1 MPRVYV
7 YVALDI
13 ETTGL
18 DPEHDAIIEIGAV
31 KFRGQEVLDT
41 WSSLVNPNRPLPY
54 SIQRLTGI
62 SPEEVDVAPSLFSL
76 LGSLSRFVGHHPLV
90 GHNIAFDLAFLGKH
104 GLFLT
109 HQALDTFELA
119 TSLVLYLP
127 SYNLG
132 ALAQTLG
139 VSQEEEHRAL
149 ADALTTKEVFGAL
162 WARALRL
169 DLKTIQEINR
179 LAVGSDW
186 PLRHFFLELEREKA
200 ATFGASL
207 REQLAAREGQEALL
221 SPLFSRR
228 VESKRLKPT
237 SNPKPLEVE
246 ALSAT
251 LEEGGP
257 LREYLPHYEYRPQQ
271 VEMLKAV
278 TRAFNEREHRLIEAG
293 TGIGKSLAYLLP
305 AVHFAV
311 ENGRHVVVSTNTINL
326 QDQLFK
332 KDIPDLQQILPLQF
346 QAALLKGRSNYL
358 CLRKLSFLKRRGG
371 LTAPEISILA
381 KILVWLP
388 TTMTGDR
395 VELNFL
401 EGEEQIWA
409 KVSAEEPCEPERCPF
424 LRECYFYCARRRAEG
439 AHIIVVNHALLLS
452 DMMTENRALPEYRHL
467 IIDEAHHLED
477 RATEQLSVEV
487 GQRWIYALLER
498 IDSRGRA
505 YGLLNRLS
513 ASLKERGAP
522 TLRREVEGYIEVV
535 RQQVVNSRETLRTFL
550 GALSLFL
557 AQHRRGNERYDERI
571 RLTSALRAQ
580 PDWVQVEMAWEPLS
594 QGLARLAEGLKVVR
608 RGLLGLGEEYEDL
621 LFELE
626 EREGELRTLR
636 QEMEAIIAQPQAGR
650 IYWATIAAGE
660 EYISLHDAP
669 LHAGDILRENLFAP
683 LETLL
688 LTSATLRTGGDF
700 DYIRERLGLEDAEEL
715 TLGSPFDYQ
724 ASTLIFIPTDIPEP
738 NTPGYIKAAN
748 EALFHLCL
756 AVGGKTLAL
765 FTSKAHLLEAHKAL
779 ARPLEER
786 GIQVYGQGIDGSR
799 HRILESFRHQ
809 PRSVL
814 LGTRSFWEGIDVM
827 GEALSCLVIA
837 RLPFPVPDDPIIA
850 ARSEAYDDPFGQ
862 YAVPQTVLRFR
873 QGFGRL
879 IRSKT
884 DRGVVVVLDK
894 RVLTKYYGRVF
905 IDSLPQCTIQQ
916 GSVEELPQVA
926 AEWID
931 RYEGSGGSK
940 I

>member
-1 MPRVYV
+1 MPHI

-18 DPEHDAIIEIGAV
+18 DPQRDAIIEIGAV

-41 WSSLVNPNRPLPY
+41 WSSLVNPQRPLPY
-54 SIQRLTGI
+54 NIQRLTGI
-62 SPEEVDVAPSLFSL
+62 SPEEADSAPPLFSL
-76 LGSLSRFVGHHPLV
+76 LGPLSRFVGHHPLV

-119 TSLVLYLP
+119 SSLVLYVP
-127 SYNLG
+127 SYSLA

-149 ADALTTKEVFGAL
+149 ADALTTKEVFGGL
-162 WARALRL
+162 WERALRL

-179 LAVGSDW
+179 LALGSDW
-186 PLRHFFLELEREKA
+186 PLRHFFLDLEREKA
-200 ATFGASL
+200 ATFGTSL
-207 REQLAAREGQEALL
+207 REQLVARRGQEALL

-228 VESKRLKPT
+228 VELKRLKPT
-237 SNPKPLEVE
+237 SNPKPLDVE

-257 LREYLPHYEYRPQQ
+257 LKEYLPHYEYRPQQ

-278 TRAFNEREHRLIEAG
+278 ARAFNEGEHRLIEAG
-293 TGIGKSLAYLLP
+293 AGIGKSLAYLLP

-332 KDIPDLQQILPLQF
+332 KDIPDLQQILPF
-346 QAALLKGRSNYL
+346 EAALLKGRSNYL
-358 CLRKLSFLKRRGG
+358 CLRKFSYLKRREG
-371 LTAPEISILA
+371 LTRPEIGVLA

-395 VELNFL
+395 VELSLL
-401 EGEEQIWA
+401 EGEEQVWA
-409 KVSAEEPCEPERCPF
+409 RVSAEEPCEPEKCPF
-424 LRECYFYCARRRAEG
+424 LRECYFYLARRRAEG

-477 RATEQLSVEV
+477 RATEQLSAEV
-487 GQRWIYALLER
+487 NQRWIYALLER
-498 IDSRGRA
+498 IDSRGKA

-513 ASLKERGAP
+513 TYLKERSAAS

-535 RQQVVNSRETLRTFL
+535 RQQAVNTRETLRTFL
-550 GALSLFL
+550 EALSLFL
-557 AQHRRGNERYDERI
+557 AHHRRGNERYDQRI

-594 QGLARLAEGLKVVR
+594 QGLARLAEGLKVVH

-621 LFELE
+621 LFELR
-626 EREGELRTLR
+626 ERESEVHTLR
-636 QEMEAIIAQPQAGR
+636 QEMEAIIAQPQPGR

-660 EYISLHDAP
+660 KYISLHDAP
-669 LHAGDILRENLFAP
+669 LHVGDILRESLFAP

-688 LTSATLRTGGDF
+688 LTSATLRTGDDF
-700 DYIRERLGLEDAEEL
+700 GYLRERLGLEDAEEL
-715 TLGSPFDYQ
+715 TLGSPFDYET
-724 ASTLIFIPTDIPEP
+724 STLIFIPTDIPEP
-738 NTPGYIKAAN
+738 NTPGYLKAAN
-748 EALFHLCL
+748 ETLLHLCL
-756 AVGGKTLAL
+756 AVGGKTLGL

-779 ARPLEER
+779 ARPLEGR

-799 HRILESFRHQ
+799 HHILENFRHQ
-809 PRSVL
+809 PQSVL

-850 ARSEAYDDPFGQ
+850 ARSEAYEDPFGQ

-894 RVLTKYYGRVF
+894 RVLTKYYGSVF
-905 IDSLPQCTIQQ
+905 IDSLPQCTIQK
-916 GSVEELPQVA
+916 GSAEELPKVA
-926 AEWID
+926 AEWIE
-931 RYEGSGGSK
+931 RA
-940 I
+940 

>member
-1 MPRVYV
+1 MRHT

-18 DPEHDAIIEIGAV
+18 DPERDAIIEIGAV

-41 WSSLVNPNRPLPY
+41 WSSLVNPQRPLPY

-62 SPEEVDVAPSLFSL
+62 SPKEVDRATPLFSL
-76 LGSLSRFVGHHPLV
+76 LGSLSHFVGHHPLV
-90 GHNIAFDLAFLGKH
+90 GHNIAFDLAFLGKQ

-119 TSLVLYLP
+119 SSLVLYLP
-127 SYNLG
+127 SHNLG

-139 VSQEEEHRAL
+139 VSQGEEHRAL

-162 WARALRL
+162 WERALRL

-186 PLRHFFLELEREKA
+186 PLRHFFLDLEREKV

-207 REQLAAREGQEALL
+207 RERLVAKRGQEALL
-221 SPLFSRR
+221 SPLSSLT

-237 SNPKPLEVE
+237 SNPKPLDVA
-246 ALSAT
+246 ALSVT

-257 LREYLPHYEYRPQQ
+257 LKEYLPHYEYRPQQ

-278 TRAFNEREHRLIEAG
+278 ARAFNEGEHRLIEAG

-305 AVHFAV
+305 AVHFAL

-332 KDIPDLQQILPLQF
+332 KDIPDLQQILSLEF
-346 QAALLKGRSNYL
+346 LAALLKGRSNYL
-358 CLRKLSFLKRRGG
+358 CLRKFSYLKRREG
-371 LTAPEISILA
+371 LTAPEIGVLA

-395 VELNFL
+395 VELNLL
-401 EGEEQIWA
+401 EGEGQIWA
-409 KVSAEEPCEPERCPF
+409 RISAQEPCDPEKCPF
-424 LRECYFYCARRRAEG
+424 LRECYFYRARRRAEG

-477 RATEQLSVEV
+477 RATEQLSAEV
-487 GQRWIYALLER
+487 AQRWIYALLER
-498 IDSRGRA
+498 IDSRGKTYA
-505 YGLLNRLS
+505 LLNRLS
-513 ASLKERGAP
+513 ASLKERGISP
-522 TLRREVEGYIEVV
+522 LGREVEAYIAVV
-535 RQQVVNSRETLRTFL
+535 RQQVVNTRETLRTFL
-550 GALSLFL
+550 EALSLFL
-557 AQHRRGNERYDERI
+557 AQHGRGNERYDERI
-571 RLTSALRAQ
+571 RLISALRAQ

-594 QGLARLAEGLKVVR
+594 RGLARLAEGLKVVR
-608 RGLLGLGEEYEDL
+608 RGLLGLGEEYDDL
-621 LFELE
+621 LFELL
-626 EREGELRTLR
+626 EREDQVHTLR
-636 QEMEAIIAQPQAGR
+636 QEMEAIIAQPQPGR

-660 EYISLHDAP
+660 EHISLHDAP
-669 LHAGDILRENLFAP
+669 LHVGDILRENLFVP

-700 DYIRERLGLEDAEEL
+700 GYIRERLGLEDAEEL
-715 TLGSPFDYQ
+715 TLGSPFDYET
-724 ASTLIFIPTDIPEP
+724 STLIFIPTDIPEP
-738 NTPGYIKAAN
+738 NTPGYVKAAN
-748 EALFHLCL
+748 ETLFHLCL

-779 ARPLEER
+779 GRPLEER

-799 HRILESFRHQ
+799 HRILENFRHQ
-809 PRSVL
+809 PQSVL

-850 ARSEAYDDPFGQ
+850 TRSEAYENPFGQ

-884 DRGVVVVLDK
+884 DRGIVVVLDK
-894 RVLTKYYGRVF
+894 RVLTKYYGSVF
-905 IDSLPQCTIQQ
+905 IDSLPKCTIQQ
-916 GSVEELPQVA
+916 GSVQELPRIA
-926 AEWID
+926 AEWIK
-931 RYEGSGGSK
+931 RA
-940 I
+940 

>member
-1 MPRVYV
+1 MPRI

-18 DPEHDAIIEIGAV
+18 DPERDSIIEIGAV
-31 KFRGQEVLDT
+31 KFRQGEVLDT
-41 WSSLVNPNRPLPY
+41 WSSLVNSNRPLPY
-54 SIQRLTGI
+54 NIKRLTGI
-62 SPEEVDVAPSLFSL
+62 SQWEVDSAPTLSSL
-76 LGSLSRFVGHHPLV
+76 LGPLSRFVGHHPLV

-104 GLFLT
+104 GLFPT
-109 HQALDTFELA
+109 HQALDTFLLA
-119 TSLVLYLP
+119 SSLVLYVP
-127 SYNLG
+127 SHSLG
-132 ALAQTLG
+132 ALAQALE
-139 VSQEEEHRAL
+139 VPQKEAHRAL
-149 ADALTTKEVFGAL
+149 ADALTTKEVFLAL
-162 WARALRL
+162 WERALRL

-179 LAVGSDW
+179 LAMGSDW
-186 PLRHFFLELEREKA
+186 PLRHFFLDLEREKA

-207 REQLAAREGQEALL
+207 REQLVAKRGQEALL
-221 SPLFSRR
+221 TPLFSLT

-237 SNPKPLEVE
+237 PTPKPLDVE

-251 LEEGGP
+251 LEEGGS
-257 LREYLPHYEYRPQQ
+257 LEGYLPNYEYRPQQ

-278 TRAFNEREHRLIEAG
+278 ARAFNEGEHRLIEAG
-293 TGIGKSLAYLLP
+293 TGIGKSLAYLIP
-305 AVHFAV
+305 AIHFAV
-311 ENGRHVVVSTNTINL
+311 ENGRHVIISTNTINL

-332 KDIPDLQQILPLQF
+332 KDIPDLQEILPF
-346 QAALLKGRSNYL
+346 EAALLKGRSNYL
-358 CLRKLSFLKRRGG
+358 CRRKFSYLKRREG
-371 LTAPEISILA
+371 LTALEIGVLA

-395 VELNFL
+395 LELNLL
-401 EGEEQIWA
+401 EGEEQVWA
-409 KVSAEEPCEPERCPF
+409 RLSAEEPCEPEKCPF
-424 LRECYFYCARRRAEG
+424 LRECYFYLARRRAEG

-452 DMMTENRALPEYRHL
+452 DMMIENRALPEYGHL

-487 GQRWIYALLER
+487 DQRWVYALLER
-498 IDSRGRA
+498 IDPRGKA

-513 ASLKERGAP
+513 ASLKERGAASA
-522 TLRREVEGYIEVV
+522 LRHEVDGHIEVV
-535 RQQVVNSRETLRTFL
+535 RQQVVNSRESLRTFL
-550 GALSLFL
+550 EALSHFL
-557 AQHRRGNERYDERI
+557 ARHRRGNEQYDERI

-594 QGLARLAEGLKVVR
+594 QGLARLAEGLKLVH

-621 LFELE
+621 LFELM
-626 EREGELRTLR
+626 EREGELHTLR
-636 QEMEAIIAQPQAGR
+636 QEMEAIIAQPQPGR

-669 LHAGDILRENLFAP
+669 LHLGDILRENLFAP

-688 LTSATLRTGGDF
+688 LTSATLRTGGEF
-700 DYIRERLGLEDAEEL
+700 GYIQERLGLEDAAEL
-715 TLGSPFDYQ
+715 TLGSPFDYET
-724 ASTLIFIPTDIPEP
+724 STLVFIPTDIPEP
-738 NTPGYIKAAN
+738 DTPGYLKAAN

-799 HRILESFRHQ
+799 HHILENFRHQ
-809 PRSVL
+809 PQSVL

-827 GEALSCLVIA
+827 GEALSCLVIV

-862 YAVPQTVLRFR
+862 YAVPQTILRFR

-879 IRSKT
+879 IRSKS
-884 DRGVVVVLDK
+884 DRGIVVVLDK
-894 RVLTKYYGRVF
+894 RLLTKYYGGVF
-905 IDSLPQCTIQQ
+905 IDSLPECTIQR
-916 GSVEELPQVA
+916 GSVEELPKVA
-926 AEWID
+926 AEWIK
-931 RYEGSGGSK
+931 RLL
-940 I
+940 

>member
-1 MPRVYV
+1 MPGI

-18 DPEHDAIIEIGAV
+18 DPERDAIIEIGAV

-41 WSSLVNPNRPLPY
+41 WSSLVNPQCLIPY
-54 SIQRLTGI
+54 NIQRLTGI
-62 SPEEVDVAPSLFSL
+62 SPEEADRAPSLFSL
-76 LGSLSRFVGHHPLV
+76 LGPLSRFVGHHPLV

-119 TSLVLYLP
+119 SILVLYVP
-127 SYNLG
+127 SYSLG
-132 ALAQTLG
+132 ALAQALG
-139 VSQEEEHRAL
+139 ISPREEHRAL

-162 WARALRL
+162 WERALRL
-169 DLKTIQEINR
+169 DLKTIREINR

-186 PLRHFFLELEREKA
+186 PLRHFFLDLEREKA

-207 REQLAAREGQEALL
+207 RGQLVARKGQEALL
-221 SPLFSRR
+221 TPLFSPA

-237 SNPKPLEVE
+237 SNPRPLDVE

-257 LREYLPHYEYRPQQ
+257 LKEYLPHYEYRPQQ

-278 TRAFNEREHRLIEAG
+278 ARAFNEGEHRLIEAG
-293 TGIGKSLAYLLP
+293 AGIGKSLAYLLP

-332 KDIPDLQQILPLQF
+332 KDIPDLQQILPF
-346 QAALLKGRSNYL
+346 EAALLKGRSNYL
-358 CLRKLSFLKRRGG
+358 CLRKFSYLKRRGE
-371 LTAPEISILA
+371 LTAPQIGVLA

-388 TTMTGDR
+388 ITMTGDR
-395 VELNFL
+395 VELNLL
-401 EGEEQIWA
+401 EGEEQVWA
-409 KVSAEEPCEPERCPF
+409 RVSAEEPCEPEKCPF
-424 LRECYFYCARRRAEG
+424 LRECYFYLARRRAEG

-487 GQRWIYALLER
+487 AQRWIYALLER
-498 IDSRGRA
+498 IDSRGKA

-513 ASLKERGAP
+513 ASLKERGVAS
-522 TLRREVEGYIEVV
+522 TLGREVEGYIEVV
-535 RQQVVNSRETLRTFL
+535 RQQAVNSRETLRTFL

-557 AQHRRGNERYDERI
+557 AQHRKGKERYDERI

-594 QGLARLAEGLKVVR
+594 QGLARLAEGLKVVH

-621 LFELE
+621 LLELR
-626 EREGELRTLR
+626 ERESELHTLR
-636 QEMEAIIAQPQAGR
+636 QEMEAIITQSQPGR

-660 EYISLHDAP
+660 EHISLHDAP
-669 LHAGDILRENLFAP
+669 LHVGDMLRENLFAP

-688 LTSATLRTGGDF
+688 LTSATLRTGGEF
-700 DYIRERLGLEDAEEL
+700 GYIRERLGLEDAEEL
-715 TLGSPFDYQ
+715 TLGSPFDYET
-724 ASTLIFIPTDIPEP
+724 STLIFIPTDIPEP
-738 NTPGYIKAAN
+738 NTPGYVKATN
-748 EALFHLCL
+748 RALFHLCL

-799 HRILESFRHQ
+799 HHILEKFRHQ
-809 PRSVL
+809 PQSVL

-850 ARSEAYDDPFGQ
+850 ARSEMYEDPFGQ
-862 YAVPQTVLRFR
+862 YAVPQAVLRFR

-884 DRGVVVVLDK
+884 DRGIVVVLDK
-894 RVLTKYYGRVF
+894 RVLTKYYGTVF

-916 GSVEELPQVA
+916 GSVQELPTIA
-926 AEWID
+926 AEWIE
-931 RYEGSGGSK
+931 RA
-940 I
+940 

>member
-1 MPRVYV
+1 MPRT

-18 DPEHDAIIEIGAV
+18 DPERDTIIEIGAV
-31 KFRGQEVLDT
+31 RFRGQEVLDT
-41 WSSLVNPNRPLPY
+41 WSSLVNPQRPLPY
-54 SIQRLTGI
+54 NIQCLTGI
-62 SPEEVDVAPSLFSL
+62 SPEEVDRAPPLFSL
-76 LGSLSRFVGHHPLV
+76 LGPLSRFVGHHPLV
-90 GHNIAFDLAFLGKH
+90 GHNIAFDLAFFGKH

-109 HQALDTFELA
+109 HQALDTFQLA
-119 TSLVLYLP
+119 SSLVLYLP
-127 SYNLG
+127 SHNLG
-132 ALAQTLG
+132 ALARTLE

-162 WARALRL
+162 WERALRL
-169 DLKTIQEINR
+169 DLRTIQEINR
-179 LAVGSDW
+179 LALGSDW
-186 PLRHFFLELEREKA
+186 PLRHFFLDLEREKA

-207 REQLAAREGQEALL
+207 REQLVARRGQEALL
-221 SPLFSRR
+221 SPLVSLT

-237 SNPKPLEVE
+237 SNPEPLDVE

-257 LREYLPHYEYRPQQ
+257 LEEYLPHYEYRPQQ
-271 VEMLKAV
+271 VEMLEAV
-278 TRAFNEREHRLIEAG
+278 TRAFNEGEHRLIEAG

-305 AVHFAV
+305 AVHFAL
-311 ENGRHVVVSTNTINL
+311 ENGHHLVVSTNTINL

-332 KDIPDLQQILPLQF
+332 KDIPDLQQILPLEF
-346 QAALLKGRSNYL
+346 EAALLKGRSNYL
-358 CLRKLSFLKRRGG
+358 CLRKFSYLKRRGG
-371 LTAPEISILA
+371 LTAPEIGVLA

-395 VELNFL
+395 VESNLL
-401 EGEEQIWA
+401 QGEEQVWA
-409 KVSAEEPCEPERCPF
+409 RLSAEEPCEPERCPF
-424 LRECYFYCARRRAEG
+424 LRECYFYRARRRAEG
-439 AHIIVVNHALLLS
+439 AHIIVVNHSLLLS

-467 IIDEAHHLED
+467 IIDEAHHSED

-487 GQRWIYALLER
+487 DQRWIYVLLER
-498 IDSRGRA
+498 IDSRRKT

-522 TLRREVEGYIEVV
+522 STLRREVEGYIEVV
-535 RQQVVNSRETLRTFL
+535 RQQAVNSRETLRTFL
-550 GALSLFL
+550 EALSLFL
-557 AQHRRGNERYDERI
+557 AQHGRGNERYDDRI

-594 QGLARLAEGLKVVR
+594 QGLARLAEGLKVVH
-608 RGLLGLGEEYEDL
+608 RGLLGLGEEYDDL
-621 LFELE
+621 LFELV
-626 EREGELRTLR
+626 ERQGELQTLR
-636 QEMEAIIAQPQAGR
+636 QEMEAIIAQPQPGR

-660 EYISLHDAP
+660 GCISLHDAP
-669 LHAGDILRENLFAP
+669 LHVGDILRENLFAP

-688 LTSATLRTGGDF
+688 LTSATLRTGGEF
-700 DYIRERLGLEDAEEL
+700 GYIRERLGLEDAEEL
-715 TLGSPFDYQ
+715 TVGSPFDYET
-724 ASTLIFIPTDIPEP
+724 STLIFIPTDIPEP
-738 NTPGYIKAAN
+738 NTPGYVKTTN
-748 EALFHLCL
+748 RALLHLCL

-779 ARPLEER
+779 TQPLEER

-799 HRILESFRHQ
+799 HHILEKFRHQ

-850 ARSEAYDDPFGQ
+850 ARSEMYEDPFGQ
-862 YAVPQTVLRFR
+862 YAVPQAVLRFR

-884 DRGVVVVLDK
+884 DRGIVVVLDK
-894 RVLTKYYGRVF
+894 RLLTKYYGSVF

-916 GSVEELPQVA
+916 GSVEELPRIA
-926 AEWID
+926 AEWIE
-931 RYEGSGGSK
+931 RA
-940 I
+940 

>member
-1 MPRVYV
+1 MPRI

-18 DPEHDAIIEIGAV
+18 DPERDGIIEIGAV
-31 KFRGQEVLDT
+31 KFRGEEVLDT
-41 WSSLVNPNRPLPY
+41 WSNLVNPHRPLPY
-54 SIQRLTGI
+54 NIQRLTGI
-62 SPEEVDVAPSLFSL
+62 KPEEVESAPPLFSL
-76 LGSLSRFVGHHPLV
+76 LGPLSRFVGSHPLV

-104 GLFLT
+104 GLFPT
-109 HQALDTFELA
+109 HQALDTFKLA

-139 VSQEEEHRAL
+139 VSQKEEHRAL

-162 WARALRL
+162 WERALRL

-179 LAVGSDW
+179 LTLGSDW
-186 PLRHFFLELEREKA
+186 PLRHFFLDLEREKA

-207 REQLAAREGQEALL
+207 REQLVAKMSQEALL
-221 SPLFSRR
+221 SPLFPLT

-237 SNPKPLEVE
+237 SNPKPLDVE

-251 LEEGGP
+251 LEEGGA
-257 LREYLPHYEYRPQQ
+257 LQGYLSHYEYRPQQ

-278 TRAFNEREHRLIEAG
+278 ARAFNEGEHRLIEAG

-311 ENGRHVVVSTNTINL
+311 ENDRHVVVSTNTINL

-332 KDIPDLQQILPLQF
+332 KDIPDLQEILPLEF
-346 QAALLKGRSNYL
+346 QAALLKGRGNYL
-358 CLRKLSFLKRRGG
+358 CLRKFSYLKRRGG
-371 LTAPEISILA
+371 LTAPEIGLLV

-395 VELNFL
+395 VELNLL
-401 EGEEQIWA
+401 EGEEQVWA
-409 KVSAEEPCEPERCPF
+409 RLSAQEPCEPERCPF
-424 LRECYFYCARRRAEG
+424 LRECYFYRARRRAEG

-487 GQRWIYALLER
+487 DSRWIYALLER
-498 IDSRGRA
+498 IDSRGKA

-513 ASLKERGAP
+513 ASLKERRALSALG
-522 TLRREVEGYIEVV
+522 REVEGYIEVV
-535 RQQVVNSRETLRTFL
+535 RQQVVSTRATLRTFL
-550 GALSLFL
+550 EALSLFL
-557 AQHRRGNERYDERI
+557 AQHGRGNQRYDERI

-594 QGLARLAEGLKVVR
+594 QGLARLAEGLKVVH
-608 RGLLGLGEEYEDL
+608 RGLLGLGEEHEDL
-621 LFELE
+621 LFELM
-626 EREGELRTLR
+626 EREGELHTLC
-636 QEMEAIIAQPQAGR
+636 QEMEAIIAQPQPGR

-660 EYISLHDAP
+660 EHISLHDAP
-669 LHAGDILRENLFAP
+669 LHVGDILRERLFAP

-688 LTSATLRTGGDF
+688 LTSATLRIGGDF
-700 DYIRERLGLEDAEEL
+700 GYLRERLGLEDAEEL
-715 TLGSPFDYQ
+715 ALGSPFDYET
-724 ASTLIFIPTDIPEP
+724 STLIFIPTDIPEP
-738 NTPGYIKAAN
+738 DTPGYVKAAN
-748 EALFHLCL
+748 EALFNLCL

-779 ARPLEER
+779 GRPLEER
-786 GIQVYGQGIDGSR
+786 GVRVYGQGIDGSR
-799 HRILESFRHQ
+799 HHILENFRHHPQ
-809 PRSVL
+809 SVL

-850 ARSEAYDDPFGQ
+850 ARSEAYEDPFGQ

-894 RVLTKYYGRVF
+894 RLLTKYYGGVF
-905 IDSLPQCTIQQ
+905 IDSLPKCTIQQ
-916 GSVEELPQVA
+916 GSVEELPRI
-926 AEWID
+926 AEQWIE
-931 RYEGSGGSK
+931 RKVQEGA
-940 I
+940 

>member
-1 MPRVYV
+1 MPRI

-18 DPEHDAIIEIGAV
+18 DPERDAIIEIGAV

-41 WSSLVNPNRPLPY
+41 WSSLVNPQRPLPY
-54 SIQRLTGI
+54 NIQRLTGI
-62 SPEEVDVAPSLFSL
+62 SPEEADSAPSLFSL
-76 LGSLSRFVGHHPLV
+76 LGPLSRFVGHHPLV

-119 TSLVLYLP
+119 SSLVLYIP
-127 SYNLG
+127 SHSLE
-132 ALAQTLG
+132 AMAQTLG

-149 ADALTTKEVFGAL
+149 ADALTTKEVFEAL
-162 WARALRL
+162 WERALRL
-169 DLKTIQEINR
+169 DLRTIREIDR

-186 PLRHFFLELEREKA
+186 PLSHFFLDLEREKA
-200 ATFGASL
+200 ATFGASF
-207 REQLAAREGQEALL
+207 REQLVARRNQGALL
-221 SPLFSRR
+221 SPLFSWT

-237 SNPKPLEVE
+237 SNPKPLDVE

-257 LREYLPHYEYRPQQ
+257 LKEYLPHYEYRPQQ

-278 TRAFNEREHRLIEAG
+278 ARAFNDGEHRLIEAG
-293 TGIGKSLAYLLP
+293 AGIGKSLAYLLP

-332 KDIPDLQQILPLQF
+332 KDIPDLQQILPF
-346 QAALLKGRSNYL
+346 EAALLKGRSNYL
-358 CLRKLSFLKRRGG
+358 CLRKFSHLKRRGG
-371 LTAPEISILA
+371 LSAPEIGVLA

-395 VELNFL
+395 VELNLL
-401 EGEEQIWA
+401 EGEEQVWA
-409 KVSAEEPCEPERCPF
+409 RVSAQEPCEPEKCPF
-424 LRECYFYCARRRAEG
+424 LRECYFYRARRRAEG

-452 DMMTENRALPEYRHL
+452 DMMTENRALPGYRHL

-487 GQRWIYALLER
+487 DQRWIYALLER
-498 IDSRGRA
+498 IDSRGKA

-513 ASLKERGAP
+513 ASVKEKGAP
-522 TLRREVEGYIEVV
+522 PALRREVEGYIEVV
-535 RQQVVNSRETLRTFL
+535 RQQAVNTRGALRTFL
-550 GALSLFL
+550 EALSHFL
-557 AQHRRGNERYDERI
+557 AQHHRGNQQRYDQRI

-580 PDWVQVEMAWEPLS
+580 PGWVQVEMAWEPLS
-594 QGLARLAEGLKVVR
+594 QDLARLAEGLKVVH

-621 LFELE
+621 LFELI
-626 EREGELRTLR
+626 EREGEVHILR
-636 QEMEAIIAQPQAGR
+636 QEMEAIIAQPQPGR
-650 IYWATIAAGE
+650 IYWATVAAGQQ
-660 EYISLHDAP
+660 ISLHDAP
-669 LHAGDILRENLFAP
+669 LHVGDILRDNLFAP
-683 LETLL
+683 LEALL
-688 LTSATLRTGGDF
+688 LTSATLRTGGEF
-700 DYIRERLGLEDAEEL
+700 GYIGERLGLEDAEEL
-715 TLGSPFDYQ
+715 TLGSPFDYET
-724 ASTLIFIPTDIPEP
+724 STLIFIPTDIPEP
-738 NTPGYIKAAN
+738 NTPGYVKATS
-748 EALFHLCL
+748 EVLFHLCL

-786 GIQVYGQGIDGSR
+786 GIQVYGQGVDGSR
-799 HRILESFRHQ
+799 HRILENFRHQ
-809 PRSVL
+809 PQSVL

-837 RLPFPVPDDPIIA
+837 RLPFPVPDEPIIA
-850 ARSEAYDDPFGQ
+850 ARSEAYEDPFGQ

-884 DRGVVVVLDK
+884 DRGIVVVLDK
-894 RVLTKYYGRVF
+894 RVLTKYYGSVF

-916 GSVEELPQVA
+916 GSVEELPRIA
-926 AEWID
+926 AEWIE
-931 RYEGSGGSK
+931 RA
-940 I
+940 

>member
-1 MPRVYV
+1 MPRLYI
-7 YVALDI
+7 ALDI

-18 DPEHDAIIEIGAV
+18 DPERDAIIEIGAV

-41 WSSLVNPNRPLPY
+41 WSSLVNPKRPLPY
-54 SIQRLTGI
+54 NIQRLTGI
-62 SPEEVDVAPSLFSL
+62 SPEETDRAPSLFSL
-76 LGSLSRFVGHHPLV
+76 LGPLSRFVGRHPLV
-90 GHNIAFDLAFLGKH
+90 GHNIWFDLAFLGKH
-104 GLFLT
+104 DLFLT
-109 HQALDTFELA
+109 QQTLDTFQLA
-119 TSLVLYLP
+119 SSLVLYVP
-127 SYNLG
+127 SHSLG
-132 ALAQTLG
+132 SLAQTLG

-162 WARALRL
+162 WERALHL

-179 LAVGSDW
+179 LALGSDW
-186 PLRHFFLELEREKA
+186 PLRHFFLDLEREKA
-200 ATFGASL
+200 AMVGGSL
-207 REQLAAREGQEALL
+207 REQLVARRDQEALL
-221 SPLFSRR
+221 SPLFSLG
-228 VESKRLKPT
+228 VELKRLKPT
-237 SNPKPLEVE
+237 STSKPLDVE
-246 ALSAT
+246 ALSAMV
-251 LEEGGP
+251 EEGGP
-257 LREYLPHYEYRPQQ
+257 LKEYLPHYEYRPQQ

-278 TRAFNEREHRLIEAG
+278 ARAFNEGEHRLIEAG
-293 TGIGKSLAYLLP
+293 TGIGKSLAYLIP

-332 KDIPDLQQILPLQF
+332 KDIPDLQQILPF
-346 QAALLKGRSNYL
+346 EAALLKGRSNYL
-358 CLRKLSFLKRRGG
+358 CLRKFSYLKRRGG
-371 LTAPEISILA
+371 LTAPEIGVLA
-381 KILVWLP
+381 KVLVWLP

-395 VELNFL
+395 VELNLL
-401 EGEEQIWA
+401 EGEKQVWA
-409 KVSAEEPCEPERCPF
+409 RLSAEEPCQPERCPF
-424 LRECYFYCARRRAEG
+424 LRDCYFYRARRRAEG
-439 AHIIVVNHALLLS
+439 AHIIVVNHSLLLS

-477 RATEQLSVEV
+477 RATEQLSAEV
-487 GQRWIYALLER
+487 DQRWIYALLER
-498 IDSRGRA
+498 IDSRGKR

-513 ASLKERGAP
+513 ASLKERGVP
-522 TLRREVEGYIEVV
+522 SVLRREVEDYIEVV
-535 RQQVVNSRETLRTFL
+535 RQQAVNSRESLRTFL
-550 GALSLFL
+550 EALSLFL

-571 RLTSALRAQ
+571 RLTSALRTQ

-594 QGLARLAEGLKVVR
+594 QGLARLAEGLKVVH

-621 LFELE
+621 LFEPM
-626 EREGELRTLR
+626 ERENELHTLR
-636 QEMEAIIAQPQAGR
+636 QEMEAIIAQPQPGR

-660 EYISLHDAP
+660 DRISLHDAP
-669 LHAGDILRENLFAP
+669 LHVGHILRENLFAP

-688 LTSATLRTGGDF
+688 LTSATLRTGGEF
-700 DYIRERLGLEDAEEL
+700 GYIRERLGLEDAQEL
-715 TLGSPFDYQ
+715 TLGSPFDYET
-724 ASTLIFIPTDIPEP
+724 STLIFMPTDIPEP
-738 NTPGYIKAAN
+738 NTPGYVKATN

-799 HRILESFRHQ
+799 HHILENFRHQ
-809 PRSVL
+809 PQSVL

-850 ARSEAYDDPFGQ
+850 ARSEAYEDPFGQ

-894 RVLTKYYGRVF
+894 RVLTKYYGSVF

-916 GSVEELPQVA
+916 GSVQELPGIA
-926 AEWID
+926 TEWVE
-931 RYEGSGGSK
+931 RA
-940 I
+940 